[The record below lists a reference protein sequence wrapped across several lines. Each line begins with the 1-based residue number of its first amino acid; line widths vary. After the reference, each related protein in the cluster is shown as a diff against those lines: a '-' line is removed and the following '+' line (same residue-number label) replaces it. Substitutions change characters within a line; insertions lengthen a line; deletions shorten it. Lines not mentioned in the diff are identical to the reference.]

1 MKINKGRKKSPD
13 IFIVDTP
20 KSIMRNLDSMLDD
33 IASDYA
39 RIFTKRLNYSHTTKW
54 FVFDKNWMVKT
65 SL

>member
-1 MKINKGRKKSPD
+1 MKIYKGKKTFSSL
-13 IFIVDTP
+13 FTVNP
-20 KSIMRNLDSMLDD
+20 KSILRDLDSMLDD

-39 RIFTKRLNYSHTTKW
+39 RIFTKRLNYSHTAKW

>member
-1 MKINKGRKKSPD
+1 
-13 IFIVDTP
+13 
-20 KSIMRNLDSMLDD
+20 MRNLDSMLDD